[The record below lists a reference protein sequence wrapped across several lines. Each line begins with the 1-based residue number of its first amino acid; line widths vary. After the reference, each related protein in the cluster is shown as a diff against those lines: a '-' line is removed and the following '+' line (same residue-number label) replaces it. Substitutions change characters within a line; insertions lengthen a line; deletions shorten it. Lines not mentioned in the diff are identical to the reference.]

1 MDLAPSASDFFTIF
15 GYSPGFGGT
24 GLQKHC
30 KYLKILKDPKL
41 MAPEPCKYLKI
52 HKILEFSALLASL
65 HARPDTS
72 PEAYS
77 LKNFGFF
84 WNFWVFAWFWH
95 PQLWIFLEFL
105 GIYKDVEVQASRN
118 IVNTQKIQKNPKLMA
133 PKPCKY
139 KKFPKFQSF
148 PHYSLASTPGRIP
161 APEAYSLKNFR
172 FF

>member
-77 LKNFGFF
+77 LKTLDFFGIFGYSHGFGTLSFGFF
-84 WNFWVFAWFWH
+84 WSFWVFTRMWR
-95 PQLWIFLEFL
+95 
-105 GIYKDVEVQASRN
+105 YK
-118 IVNTQKIQKNPKLMA
+118 P
-133 PKPCKY
+133 
-139 KKFPKFQSF
+139 
-148 PHYSLASTPGRIP
+148 
-161 APEAYSLKNFR
+161 PETL
-172 FF
+172 